1 MPMLRY
7 LADQNFDQR
16 ILDGVAQR
24 CPDFDPVLAREAG
37 LSRAPDPELLAW
49 AAANDC
55 VLLTHDI
62 QTIPDFATDRIV
74 AGEPMPGVIVVPQR
88 LPLRIAIEDLT
99 LIVLC
104 DEPRDVVD
112 RILILPL

>member
-1 MPMLRY
+1 MLRY

-16 ILDGVAQR
+16 ILDGVSR
-24 CPDFDPVLAREAG
+24 HCPEFDLILAREVG
-37 LSRAPDPELLAW
+37 LGRTLDPDLLAW
-49 AAANDC
+49 AATNDR
-55 VLLTHDI
+55 VLLTQDI
-62 QTIPDFATDRIV
+62 QTIPDFARDRIV

-88 LPLRIAIEDLT
+88 LSLRIAIEDLT